1 MSLSQLQAPR
11 IENNYGSLASSLLSA
26 GSNST
31 NVSINAQNQAI
42 NNMSNAFKTLS
53 DKLYDYNGS
62 KALATANKIDNINDY
77 NRAMEDGTIN
87 LNGLRME
94 DMAKLDQRK
103 NTLIQ
108 RENAMLQLGQ
118 QQRAVEDEMNA
129 RDFEAKNPDAIAHYN
144 ELMAKGDLLGA
155 KNYLKELQAS
165 GALTAGGYSWI
176 KNKQNILDGLNDFKT
191 LEDIRQGD
199 ERLAEQ
205 ARANRAREGLE
216 AKNLALKEQQLKAQ
230 AKAQAKAQQGNLL
243 NSAALQVIGAVK
255 QNLDP
260 NDKDYYTRVMN
271 YINAISTDY
280 GLETDEIIGL
290 LDTKYKF
297 DVSTLKATNK
307 DEPILGGYELGENL
321 NTAHKQLWEKDN
333 PKSSNIKLGMEA
345 TENIFK
351 ATTWGEADSAIG
363 DAKAKADAKE
373 TRLKDDI
380 AKSIGINSGGNQKV
394 HLMDKSTRDLLQKVD
409 RGDIPS
415 TIEAWKQ
422 FTGIELKDGKQAEFI
437 KDLRENLQE
446 FNQDNKTDFSLSDYL
461 LAKVQNEYDGSW
473 KWFGLR
479 SNRNTDDYVGPINLT
494 RMNMNRDY
502 YKYDQI
508 TAELE
513 SARKEMDSLQEAY
526 SKNNNVTKY
535 GYETFATEYT
545 KAQARYYRALDKLQR
560 FGEALDIRN
569 RNREQ

>member
-62 KALATANKIDNINDY
+62 VALATANKIDNINDY

-144 ELMAKGDLLGA
+144 ELMAKGNLLGA

-191 LEDIRQGD
+191 MEDIRQGD

-216 AKNLALKEQQLKAQ
+216 AQKLALQAQQ
-230 AKAQAKAQQGNLL
+230 AKAQAKAQKGTLL
-243 NSAALQVIGAVK
+243 DNAALQVIGAVK
-255 QNLDP
+255 DSLDP
-260 NDKDYYTRVMN
+260 NDKDFYTRVMN
-271 YINAISTDY
+271 YINGASNIYD
-280 GLETDEIIGL
+280 LEPDALIGL
-290 LDTKYKF
+290 LATKYKF
-297 DVSTLKATNK
+297 DVSTFKATNR
-307 DEPILGGYELGENL
+307 DEPILPQYGFDDNL
-321 NTAHKQLWEKDN
+321 TAQLYEKDN
-333 PKSSNIKLGMEA
+333 PKSSNIKLGKEA
-345 TENIFK
+345 TEKLLK
-351 ATTWGEADSAIG
+351 ASTWSEADSAIG

-373 TRLKDDI
+373 TRLKEDI
-380 AKSIGINSGGNQKV
+380 SKSIGINSGGNPKV

-409 RGDIPS
+409 SGDIPS
-415 TIEAWKQ
+415 IIEAWKQ
-422 FTGIELKDGKQAEFI
+422 FTGIELKDDKQAKFI
-437 KDLRENLQE
+437 KDLREDLQE

-461 LAKVQNEYDGSW
+461 LAKVQNEYDGSF
-473 KWFGLR
+473 KWWGLW
-479 SNRNTDDYVGPINLT
+479 SDRNTDDYVGPINLT

-502 YKYDQI
+502 FKYDQI
-508 TAELE
+508 MAELE
-513 SARKEMDSLQEAY
+513 STKKEMDSLQEAY

-535 GYETFATEYT
+535 NFDTFATEYT
-545 KAQARYYRALDKLQR
+545 KVQARYYRALEKLQK

>member
-205 ARANRAREGLE
+205 ARANRAREGIE

-230 AKAQAKAQQGNLL
+230 AQNQNQKQILD
-243 NSAALQVIGAVK
+243 GAVTRAWGQIIRLDSNDPK
-255 QNLDP
+255 YYDRVNHIINLESGGDP
-260 NDKDYYTRVMN
+260 SVAN
-271 YINAISTDY
+271 YLY
-280 GLETDEIIGL
+280 GALNKNFKLEPTNLMAMDDNTSI
-290 LDTKYKF
+290 TKSE
-297 DVSTLKATNK
+297 DLNK
-307 DEPILGGYELGENL
+307 KLTIL
-321 NTAHKQLWEKDN
+321 NTKLINNLN
-333 PKSSNIKLGMEA
+333 PKSTI
-345 TENIFK
+345 TETAVDSIRGITRAK
-351 ATTWGEADSAIG
+351 TYGEVKTAIG
-363 DAKAKADAKE
+363 KSKAEAGAMEKRVMDEISK
-373 TRLKDDI
+373 K
-380 AKSIGINSGGNQKV
+380 IGINSGGNQKV

-409 RGDIPS
+409 TGDTNSI
-415 TIEAWKQ
+415 TDAWEK
-422 FTGIELKDGKQAEFI
+422 FTGEKLDDSGRAEFI
-437 KDLRENLQE
+437 KDLRVGLQE
-446 FNQDNKTDFSLSDYL
+446 FNQDKGTNYSLSDYL
-461 LAKVQNEYDGSW
+461 LAKVQNKYDGSW
-473 KWFGLR
+473 KLPFGIG
-479 SNRNTDDYVGPINLT
+479 NHTNDYVATISATRINQGK
-494 RMNMNRDY
+494 DY
-502 YKYDQI
+502 DEYDRL
-508 TAELE
+508 ASKLE
-513 SARKEMDSLQEAY
+513 AARAKMDKIAEAY
-526 SKNNNVTKY
+526 SKNNINSRG
-535 GYETFATEYT
+535 GYENFATQYNQ
-545 KAQARYYRALDKLQR
+545 AQADYYQILEELKE
-560 FGEALDIRN
+560 FSKTINGFN
-569 RNREQ
+569 